1 MKWNHTKFLMS
12 AFLLSLVACSDDN
25 TAGVTEDGNP
35 AIAQGKSS
43 SSAISSSGAGT
54 TSTVDLWDGSA
65 GEAHVNTGNKNVG
78 NWYSFGDNTA
88 GGLSM
93 LRYPVNLDNE
103 DSDNLSPVI
112 QYCEGLCGTIELN
125 NPVAAPWAG
134 VGFAVAEEGSTAD
147 ISAWEGLCVTYAS
160 DIAVNVSL
168 GVAGDD
174 SLTLPEVTFPKTV
187 KGAMTLSTLM
197 ASDNSIV
204 RCAKWSD
211 FKIPNWAKDSSNA
224 QVGKAISGDEAAKRA
239 RSVLFKFIGK
249 SSQTV
254 NFNIKKV
261 SLYDENLPKWSESV
275 QLPEVEKNVNTPL
288 CMWKGTDGYESV
300 VNTGFDPDGKYR
312 AGYWYSFGDGLEG
325 GTSTVDW
332 EVPIDVYPDEDYL
345 EPVVAECGGL
355 CGKMYLSK
363 GTRSEALA
371 GIGFDVAGV
380 SDLDAQVQVPKIAD
394 ISDWGGLCVTYA
406 SDLDMHLEF
415 GVDTVADAF
424 VETLLPKSASL
435 VEKCI
440 QWSEISGGEAAAK
453 KVRNIRF
460 VMKNSVDTVANFNI
474 VAIGKY
480 SASGSCS
487 VRLPSSSSNAA
498 VSSSSSVSGNS
509 GKFEDSCNFEYGDDL
524 WFGPQIT
531 ARVVTGLD
539 DKSESSGY
547 WFSIEDKSSAE
558 NSKVIW
564 PDVPEEDVYGD
575 HLDVIEYCSGI
586 CATIEFRNAY
596 YAGVGFN
603 IAGES
608 HEGKLSVA
616 DASGWKGVCVT
627 YASESDIDV
636 VMNNKDSHD
645 FYGLSLLPKY
655 TFPKSTD
662 VVTKCI
668 GWGGFKSVDGEYGDP
683 TTLTSL
689 YFVINGEANTKSRFN
704 IIGLGTYKELSI
716 PLAQCTEK
724 EYFVSSGK

>member
-1 MKWNHTKFLMS
+1 MKWNRAKFWVS

-25 TAGVTEDGNP
+25 TAGVSEDGNP
-35 AIAQGKSS
+35 ALAQGESS
-43 SSAISSSGAGT
+43 SSVVASSSGGNST
-54 TSTVDLWDGSA
+54 PTVDLWDGSA
-65 GEAHVNTGNKNVG
+65 GESQVNTGNENAG
-78 NWYSFGDNTA
+78 YWYSFGDNA
-88 GGLSM
+88 SGGLSK
-93 LRYPVNLDNE
+93 LRYPVSLNNE
-103 DSDNLSPVI
+103 DSRDLSPVI
-112 QYCEGLCGTIELN
+112 QYCEGLCGTVELN
-125 NPVAAPWAG
+125 NPVEAPWAG
-134 VGFAVAEEGSTAD
+134 VGFAVAEDGSAAD

-174 SLTLPEVTFPKTV
+174 SLTLPEVTLPKTV

-197 ASDNSIV
+197 ASDNSII

-211 FKIPNWAKDSSNA
+211 FKTPDWAKGNSNP
-224 QVGKAISGDEAAKRA
+224 QVGHAISGEEAAKRA
-239 RSVLFKFIGK
+239 RSVLFKFIGI

-254 NFNIKKV
+254 NFNIKKI

-300 VNTGFDPDGKYR
+300 VNTGFDPNGKYR

-332 EVPIDVYPDEDYL
+332 EVPVDVYPDEDYL
-345 EPVVAECGGL
+345 EPVVVECGGL

-380 SDLDAQVQVPKIAD
+380 SDLDAQVQVPKVAD
-394 ISDWGGLCVTYA
+394 ISSWGGLCVTYA
-406 SDLDMHLEF
+406 SDLDMHLEL
-415 GVDTVADAF
+415 GLDTVADAF

-435 VEKCI
+435 TEKCVK
-440 QWSEISGGEAAAK
+440 WSDISGGEAAAK

-460 VMKNSVDTVANFNI
+460 VMKDSVDTVANFNI

-480 SASGSCS
+480 SAGGSCLVQS
-487 VRLPSSSSNAA
+487 LGQPE
-498 VSSSSSVSGNS
+498 
-509 GKFEDSCNFEYGDDL
+509 KFEDTCKFELVDDL
-524 WFGPQIT
+524 WFAPQIT
-531 ARVVTGLD
+531 ARVATGLD

-558 NSKVIW
+558 NTKVIW
-564 PDVPEEDVYGD
+564 PAVPEEDVYGD
-575 HLDVIEYCSGI
+575 HLDVVEYYNGI
-586 CATIEFRNAY
+586 CATIDFRNAY

-608 HEGKLSVA
+608 REGKLSAA
-616 DASGWKGVCVT
+616 DASGWKGLCVT

-636 VMNNKDSHD
+636 VMNNKDRND
-645 FYGLSLLPKY
+645 FYGLNLLPKI
-655 TFPKSTD
+655 TLPKSTD
-662 VVTKCI
+662 VITKCI
-668 GWGGFKSVDGEYGDP
+668 SWIGFKSVEGEMGDP

-689 YFVINGEANTKSRFN
+689 YFIINGEAQTTSRFN

-716 PLAQCTEK
+716 PLGQCTEK
-724 EYFVSSGK
+724 ESFVSRK